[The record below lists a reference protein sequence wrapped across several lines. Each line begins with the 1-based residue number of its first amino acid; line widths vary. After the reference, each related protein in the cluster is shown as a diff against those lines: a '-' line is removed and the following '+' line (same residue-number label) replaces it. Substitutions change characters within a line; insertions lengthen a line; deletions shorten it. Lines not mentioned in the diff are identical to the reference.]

1 MDVLKDGGGW
11 SNFFHDK
18 YSPVE
23 ILFNS
28 LVKKHKGMCRALM
41 QGRTRAMVECTSKTI
56 PVLPVP

>member
-1 MDVLKDGGGW
+1 MGGGGLI
-11 SNFFHDK
+11 FFSSDK

-28 LVKKHKGMCRALM
+28 LVKKHKGMRGALM
-41 QGRTRAMVECTSKTI
+41 PGQTQATAECTSKTI